1 MTIVHRRIFYGK
13 VGTANEIVK
22 LLKEFE
28 AMAKPTGLAPK
39 TTRILTDHQS
49 GRTDRVAWA
58 WEIESIDGMTA
69 KLDRAMADPKQGTQF
84 DAWFRKLGAL
94 INYAEVENWKL
105 E

>member
-1 MTIVHRRIFYGK
+1 MTIVHRRVFYGK
-13 VGTANEIVK
+13 VGRAADIVK

-39 TTRILTDHQS
+39 TTRILTDYQS

-58 WEIESIDGMTA
+58 WEIDS
-69 KLDRAMADPKQGTQF
+69 LDAMMKRMDQTMADPKQGAQF
-84 DAWFRKLGAL
+84 QTWFGKLGQL
-94 INYAEVENWKL
+94 IEYAEVENWKL